1 MFISNYLNWSFLHS
15 QLHNKF
21 NPSNNNPFLK
31 TAELG
36 PCNVSGLFLRLKAKN
51 THFLCTNYTFLFVS
65 RLGSILGFY
74 RCVFIL
80 WLTVIK
86 IAIFIM
92 YYTLHCIIFSA
103 INYLLSVLLL
113 FFVFYYFYYYLV
125 LMVTKQFPHCGINQ
139 SSIYP
144 SIPTNQLLVCKHL
157 HTWSTNQNIKD
168 SSNFV
173 VIQCSLILLLKYIQS
188 G

>member
-51 THFLCTNYTFLFVS
+51 THFLCTNYTFLFLS

-125 LMVTKQFPHCGINQ
+125 LMVTKQFPHVG
-139 SSIYP
+139 SIKVLFIHQFQQISYSYVNI
-144 SIPTNQLLVCKHL
+144 SIHGPQ
-157 HTWSTNQNIKD
+157 IKT
-168 SSNFV
+168 
-173 VIQCSLILLLKYIQS
+173 
-188 G
+188 